1 MSTWVNLFL
10 AASTLG
16 ATAAASTALPSARVR
31 EAIEFGRSAPSDQLG
46 QYELKT
52 ADTWLVN
59 FDTPFLRIAQLSASL
74 RKSEKT
80 LAEADV
86 PITFSANEIQIYV
99 HARFQENARSMPN
112 VEYVTILR
120 PAGNG
125 RSETVLPRDVDRFV
139 RQVPSDKPYW
149 GPARISKSVRAS
161 FPADALQAGGELRI
175 LFEGGRIESVTIDPA
190 LLARVR

>member
-1 MSTWVNLFL
+1 MPVAMTLL
-10 AASTLG
+10 LLG
-16 ATAAASTALPSARVR
+16 ATFGAAAPAAALPSERVR
-31 EAIEFGRSAPSDQLG
+31 EAIEFGRSATSDQLG

-74 RKSEKT
+74 RRSEKT

-86 PITFSANEIQIYV
+86 PVTFAANEIQVYV
-99 HARFQENARSMPN
+99 HARFHEDARSLPN
-112 VEYVTILR
+112 VENVMILR

-125 RSETVLPRDVDRFV
+125 RSETVLPHDVDRFV

-149 GPARISKSVRAS
+149 GPARISRSVRAS
-161 FPADALQAGGELRI
+161 FPADALKAGGELRI
-175 LFEGGRIESVTIDPA
+175 LFEGGRIETVPIDPA
-190 LLARVR
+190 VLARVR